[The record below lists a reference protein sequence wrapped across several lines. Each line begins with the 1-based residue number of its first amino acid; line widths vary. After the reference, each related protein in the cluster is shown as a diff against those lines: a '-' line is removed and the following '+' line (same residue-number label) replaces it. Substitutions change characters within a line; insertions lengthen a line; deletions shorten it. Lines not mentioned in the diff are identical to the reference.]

1 MSSQLGAINSINNL
15 IGKLFTQPK
24 GDFAGRLNSR
34 VTVTI
39 LGISAGLLLTTH
51 FWGDP
56 ITCWIPAEFPK
67 VWAEF
72 VDQYCFVHGTYWA
85 HLVEPLDYDKE
96 TRQRVFIDYYQW
108 VPYVLAAH
116 ALFFYIPRFLWRKMA
131 QFSGYDL
138 ASSVQYVD
146 HLWNQIRSSN
156 FQTRVDTFE
165 RQAAPYLWDGIRLSR
180 RRNRGQLVLYYV
192 IYTLIQATN
201 STIMFMW
208 LNALVGSPMYSWRG
222 PSILVDLLNGLD
234 WQETGHFPR
243 ITHCDFTKR
252 KPASVQVETVMCV
265 LTLNIYYEK
274 LFIFLWFWYLF
285 VCLCSWANFLSW
297 SKALCFP
304 SASRLRL
311 QAFLSL
317 HSGAAFNMERFVRT
331 LGPDGMFILHQIS
344 LNIGELPASYLT
356 LAMYNLMESG
366 ENESRHLLSGE
377 KTPQKHPV

>member
-156 FQTRVDTFE
+156 FQSRVDSFE

-180 RRNRGQLVLYYV
+180 RRSRGQLVLYYV

-311 QAFLSL
+311 QAFLTL
-317 HSGAAFNMERFVRT
+317 HSGAAFNLERCNYT
-331 LGPDGMFILHQIS
+331 G
-344 LNIGELPASYLT
+344 
-356 LAMYNLMESG
+356 
-366 ENESRHLLSGE
+366 
-377 KTPQKHPV
+377 

>member
-138 ASSVQYVD
+138 AV
-146 HLWNQIRSSN
+146 
-156 FQTRVDTFE
+156 TRVDSFE

-180 RRNRGQLVLYYV
+180 RRSRGQLVLYYV

-252 KPASVQVETVMCV
+252 KPASVQVNKI
-265 LTLNIYYEK
+265 L
-274 LFIFLWFWYLF
+274 IFLKLYRHRGLT
-285 VCLCSWANFLSW
+285 
-297 SKALCFP
+297 ALCFP

-311 QAFLSL
+311 QAFLTL
-317 HSGAAFNMERFVRT
+317 HSGAAFNLERFVRT
-331 LGPDGMFILHQIS
+331 LGPDGVFILHQIS

-356 LAMYNLMESG
+356 LAMYNLMDSG
-366 ENESRHLLSGE
+366 ENESMHLLSGE

>member
-1 MSSQLGAINSINNL
+1 
-15 IGKLFTQPK
+15 
-24 GDFAGRLNSR
+24 AGRLNSR

-138 ASSVQYVD
+138 AV
-146 HLWNQIRSSN
+146 
-156 FQTRVDTFE
+156 TRVDSFE

-180 RRNRGQLVLYYV
+180 RRSRGQLVLYYV

-252 KPASVQVETVMCV
+252 KPASVQ
-265 LTLNIYYEK
+265 
-274 LFIFLWFWYLF
+274 
-285 VCLCSWANFLSW
+285 
-297 SKALCFP
+297 
-304 SASRLRL
+304 
-311 QAFLSL
+311 
-317 HSGAAFNMERFVRT
+317 
-331 LGPDGMFILHQIS
+331 IS

-356 LAMYNLMESG
+356 LAMYNLMDSG
-366 ENESRHLLSGE
+366 ENESRHLLAGE

>member
-24 GDFAGRLNSR
+24 GDFAGRLNSRVTVTILGISAGLLLTTHFWGDPITCWIPAEFPKVWAEFVDQYCFVHGTYWAHLAGRLNSR

-138 ASSVQYVD
+138 AY
-146 HLWNQIRSSN
+146 
-156 FQTRVDTFE
+156 
-165 RQAAPYLWDGIRLSR
+165 
-180 RRNRGQLVLYYV
+180 
-192 IYTLIQATN
+192 
-201 STIMFMW
+201 
-208 LNALVGSPMYSWRG
+208 
-222 PSILVDLLNGLD
+222 
-234 WQETGHFPR
+234 
-243 ITHCDFTKR
+243 
-252 KPASVQVETVMCV
+252 
-265 LTLNIYYEK
+265 
-274 LFIFLWFWYLF
+274 
-285 VCLCSWANFLSW
+285 
-297 SKALCFP
+297 
-304 SASRLRL
+304 
-311 QAFLSL
+311 
-317 HSGAAFNMERFVRT
+317 
-331 LGPDGMFILHQIS
+331 
-344 LNIGELPASYLT
+344 
-356 LAMYNLMESG
+356 
-366 ENESRHLLSGE
+366 
-377 KTPQKHPV
+377 

>member
-1 MSSQLGAINSINNL
+1 
-15 IGKLFTQPK
+15 
-24 GDFAGRLNSR
+24 AGRLNSR

-138 ASSVQYVD
+138 AVS
-146 HLWNQIRSSN
+146 LLLNA
-156 FQTRVDTFE
+156 RVDSFE

-180 RRNRGQLVLYYV
+180 RRSRGQLVLYYV

-222 PSILVDLLNGLD
+222 PSILVDLLN
-234 WQETGHFPR
+234 
-243 ITHCDFTKR
+243 
-252 KPASVQVETVMCV
+252 
-265 LTLNIYYEK
+265 
-274 LFIFLWFWYLF
+274 
-285 VCLCSWANFLSW
+285 
-297 SKALCFP
+297 ALCFP

-311 QAFLSL
+311 QAFLTL
-317 HSGAAFNMERFVRT
+317 HSGAAFNLERFVRT
-331 LGPDGMFILHQIS
+331 LGPDGVFILHQIS

-356 LAMYNLMESG
+356 LAMYNLMDSG
-366 ENESRHLLSGE
+366 ENESRHLLAGE
-377 KTPQKHPV
+377 KTPQKHHV